1 MTRDSGT
8 LVFSTDGSHR
18 EACPRCGRHPCRCTE
33 VVAIIPSRTLL
44 RLNLEKKGRKGKGV
58 TLISGL
64 PNNPE
69 YGAGL
74 LRKLK
79 AHCGSGGARK
89 GEILELQGDQRK
101 RAQEFLAGLGFN
113 VRVGGG

>member
-1 MTRDSGT
+1 MART
-8 LVFSTDGSHR
+8 LKPARAVAGIP
-18 EACPRCGRHPCRCTE
+18 AAVPE
-33 VVAIIPSRTLL
+33 VVPSATLL

-64 PNNPE
+64 PLNPE
-69 YGAGL
+69 YSAAL
-74 LRKLK
+74 LKKLK

-101 RAQEFLAGLGFN
+101 RAQEFLAGLGFK
-113 VRVGGG
+113 VRVGGV